1 MPLQADAHSVCVGK
15 VLEEQWVKGSALA
28 AENSQLKA
36 EVQLL
41 RKQNQEAARK
51 TCDAGRLAAEQL
63 RAVEEHKVQC
73 TA

>member
-1 MPLQADAHSVCVGK
+1 MPLQADAHSVCAGK
-15 VLEEQWVKGSALA
+15 ALVEQRAT
-28 AENSQLKA
+28 ENSQFKA
-36 EVQLL
+36 VVQLL